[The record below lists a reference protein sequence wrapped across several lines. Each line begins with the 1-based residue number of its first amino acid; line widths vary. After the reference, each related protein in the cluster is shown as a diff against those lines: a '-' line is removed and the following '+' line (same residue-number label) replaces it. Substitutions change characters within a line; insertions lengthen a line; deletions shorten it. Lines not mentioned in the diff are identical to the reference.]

1 MGAANP
7 NLCSRKSHRLT
18 ATWGFVGH
26 TNEALSLNAPR
37 IRNFCHFSGIRFTPG
52 PFDRWRSSADSNRLA
67 AIKKPLL
74 GARIR
79 SIAHKRLIGNNGKR
93 LECGLNKARH
103 GIQRFASFRTL
114 SRSAHRFVPRMF
126 SKTAIIGLLG
136 TQPVGERRWERCLQ
150 NAKSA
155 HRNRAPFGVCLL
167 KRQPWPRSR
176 ATTATLAAT
185 EHMAMQNT
193 AARNRNA
200 RGKSNS
206 SRKEPRG
213 APSFLPSTFI
223 RAAESKGLMS
233 PKEAT
238 PHSKRPLSAKDG
250 TRFAQNMKKACRT
263 RHAHAAE
270 SAPHDA
276 QTRIGV

>member
-1 MGAANP
+1 MRSQQGP
-7 NLCSRKSHRLT
+7 SRHSTLCLVSHL
-18 ATWGFVGH
+18 VS
-26 TNEALSLNAPR
+26 LSTSL
-37 IRNFCHFSGIRFTPG
+37 
-52 PFDRWRSSADSNRLA
+52 RSVHVQQNCYYR
-67 AIKKPLL
+67 
-74 GARIR
+74 
-79 SIAHKRLIGNNGKR
+79 
-93 LECGLNKARH
+93 
-103 GIQRFASFRTL
+103 
-114 SRSAHRFVPRMF
+114 AHRHEF
-126 SKTAIIGLLG
+126 
-136 TQPVGERRWERCLQ
+136 VGERRWERCLQ

-155 HRNRAPFGVCLL
+155 HRNRAPFGTCLP

-213 APSFLPSTFI
+213 APSFLPSIFI
-223 RAAESKGLMS
+223 RAAGSIGLMS
-233 PKEAT
+233 PKETT
-238 PHSKRPLSAKDG
+238 PQPKRPLSAKDG

-270 SAPHDA
+270 SAPLDA
-276 QTRIGV
+276 QTRISV

>member
-1 MGAANP
+1 M
-7 NLCSRKSHRLT
+7 LRL
-18 ATWGFVGH
+18 V
-26 TNEALSLNAPR
+26 
-37 IRNFCHFSGIRFTPG
+37 
-52 PFDRWRSSADSNRLA
+52 
-67 AIKKPLL
+67 
-74 GARIR
+74 
-79 SIAHKRLIGNNGKR
+79 AHLIQ
-93 LECGLNKARH
+93 CVT
-103 GIQRFASFRTL
+103 SFRTL
-114 SRSAHRFVPRMF
+114 YCSTPRFVPRMF

-206 SRKEPRG
+206 SKKEPRG

-233 PKEAT
+233 PKDAT
-238 PHSKRPLSAKDG
+238 PHPKRPLSAKDG

>member
-1 MGAANP
+1 M
-7 NLCSRKSHRLT
+7 
-18 ATWGFVGH
+18 
-26 TNEALSLNAPR
+26 PR
-37 IRNFCHFSGIRFTPG
+37 IRNFCHFSGIRFTPEA
-52 PFDRWRSSADSNRLA
+52 FDRWQSSADSNRLA
-67 AIKKPLL
+67 AIKKPIL

-79 SIAHKRLIGNNGKR
+79 LIAHKRLIGNNGKR

-114 SRSAHRFVPRMF
+114 SRSAHRFVPCMY
-126 SKTAIIGLLG
+126 SKTAIIGLID
-136 TQPVGERRWERCLQ
+136 TQFVGERRWERCLQ
-150 NAKSA
+150 NAKSM
-155 HRNRAPFGVCLL
+155 HRSLGPFGTCLPT
-167 KRQPWPRSR
+167 RQPWPRSR
-176 ATTATLAAT
+176 ATTAMFAAT

-200 RGKSNS
+200 RGKSS
-206 SRKEPRG
+206 SSKKEPRG
-213 APSFLPSTFI
+213 TPSFLPSTFI

-238 PHSKRPLSAKDG
+238 PHPKRPLSAKDG

>member
-1 MGAANP
+1 MAH
-7 NLCSRKSHRLT
+7 LIQCVTSFSTLSCS
-18 ATWGFVGH
+18 
-26 TNEALSLNAPR
+26 APR
-37 IRNFCHFSGIRFTPG
+37 FV
-52 PFDRWRSSADSNRLA
+52 
-67 AIKKPLL
+67 
-74 GARIR
+74 ARM
-79 SIAHKRLIGNNGKR
+79 L
-93 LECGLNKARH
+93 
-103 GIQRFASFRTL
+103 
-114 SRSAHRFVPRMF
+114 
-126 SKTAIIGLLG
+126 SKTAIIGLID
-136 TQPVGERRWERCLQ
+136 TQSVGERRWERCLQ
-150 NAKSA
+150 NAKSM
-155 HRNRAPFGVCLL
+155 HRSLGPFGTCLPT
-167 KRQPWPRSR
+167 RRPWPRSR
-176 ATTATLAAT
+176 ATTAMLAAT

-250 TRFAQNMKKACRT
+250 TRFVQNMKKACRT

>member
-1 MGAANP
+1 MRSQQGP
-7 NLCSRKSHRLT
+7 SRHSTLCLVSHL
-18 ATWGFVGH
+18 VS
-26 TNEALSLNAPR
+26 LS
-37 IRNFCHFSGIRFTPG
+37 T
-52 PFDRWRSSADSNRLA
+52 
-67 AIKKPLL
+67 
-74 GARIR
+74 
-79 SIAHKRLIGNNGKR
+79 
-93 LECGLNKARH
+93 
-103 GIQRFASFRTL
+103 
-114 SRSAHRFVPRMF
+114 RFVPCMY
-126 SKTAIIGLLG
+126 SKTAIIGLID
-136 TQPVGERRWERCLQ
+136 TQFVGERRWERCLQ
-150 NAKSA
+150 NAKSM
-155 HRNRAPFGVCLL
+155 HRSLGPFGTCLPT
-167 KRQPWPRSR
+167 RQPWPRSR
-176 ATTATLAAT
+176 ATTAMFAAT

-213 APSFLPSTFI
+213 APSFLPSIFI

-238 PHSKRPLSAKDG
+238 PHPKRPLSAKDG

>member
-1 MGAANP
+1 MRPQQGP
-7 NLCSRKSHRLT
+7 SRRSTLCLVPHLVS
-18 ATWGFVGH
+18 
-26 TNEALSLNAPR
+26 LS
-37 IRNFCHFSGIRFTPG
+37 
-52 PFDRWRSSADSNRLA
+52 
-67 AIKKPLL
+67 
-74 GARIR
+74 
-79 SIAHKRLIGNNGKR
+79 
-93 LECGLNKARH
+93 
-103 GIQRFASFRTL
+103 ASL
-114 SRSAHRFVPRMF
+114 RSAHVQQNCYYR
-126 SKTAIIGLLG
+126 TLG
-136 TQPVGERRWERCLQ
+136 HATRWREEVERCLQ
-150 NAKSA
+150 NAKSM
-155 HRNRAPFGVCLL
+155 HRSLGPFGTCLPT
-167 KRQPWPRSR
+167 RRPWPKNR
-176 ATTATLAAT
+176 ATTAMLAAT

-200 RGKSNS
+200 RGKSSS

-223 RAAESKGLMS
+223 RAAKSKGLMS

-238 PHSKRPLSAKDG
+238 PHSKRLLSAKDG

>member
-1 MGAANP
+1 MAN
-7 NLCSRKSHRLT
+7 
-18 ATWGFVGH
+18 
-26 TNEALSLNAPR
+26 
-37 IRNFCHFSGIRFTPG
+37 
-52 PFDRWRSSADSNRLA
+52 DSNAVLTRPVTAFNALPRSAPCLA
-67 AIKKPLL
+67 QHIV
-74 GARIR
+74 
-79 SIAHKRLIGNNGKR
+79 
-93 LECGLNKARH
+93 
-103 GIQRFASFRTL
+103 SFRAC
-114 SRSAHRFVPRMF
+114 SA
-126 SKTAIIGLLG
+126 KTVIIEPLG

-223 RAAESKGLMS
+223 RAAESKGLVS

-238 PHSKRPLSAKDG
+238 PHPKRPLSAKDG
-250 TRFAQNMKKACRT
+250 TRFVQNMKKACRT

-270 SAPHDA
+270 SARTTA
-276 QTRIGV
+276 NANWRIVSPPSRLNFAVRPPI

>member
-1 MGAANP
+1 M
-7 NLCSRKSHRLT
+7 
-18 ATWGFVGH
+18 
-26 TNEALSLNAPR
+26 
-37 IRNFCHFSGIRFTPG
+37 
-52 PFDRWRSSADSNRLA
+52 RSQQ
-67 AIKKPLL
+67 
-74 GARIR
+74 G
-79 SIAHKRLIGNNGKR
+79 
-93 LECGLNKARH
+93 RH

-155 HRNRAPFGVCLL
+155 HRNRAPFGVCLP

-176 ATTATLAAT
+176 ATTAMFAAT

-200 RGKSNS
+200 RGKSSS

-250 TRFAQNMKKACRT
+250 NRFVRNMKKACRT

>member
-1 MGAANP
+1 MRSQQGP
-7 NLCSRKSHRLT
+7 SRHSTLCL
-18 ATWGFVGH
+18 
-26 TNEALSLNAPR
+26 
-37 IRNFCHFSGIRFTPG
+37 
-52 PFDRWRSSADSNRLA
+52 
-67 AIKKPLL
+67 
-74 GARIR
+74 
-79 SIAHKRLIGNNGKR
+79 
-93 LECGLNKARH
+93 
-103 GIQRFASFRTL
+103 
-114 SRSAHRFVPRMF
+114 VPRMF
-126 SKTAIIGLLG
+126 GKTAIIGLLG

-155 HRNRAPFGVCLL
+155 HRNRAPFGVCLP

-223 RAAESKGLMS
+223 RAAESKGLHEPERGHTASETAAVSKGRHPICPEHEEGMQN
-233 PKEAT
+233 AT
-238 PHSKRPLSAKDG
+238 CACGRKRPARRANANWRIVSPPS
-250 TRFAQNMKKACRT
+250 RPNFAVR
-263 RHAHAAE
+263 
-270 SAPHDA
+270 PP
-276 QTRIGV
+276 I

>member
-1 MGAANP
+1 MPP
-7 NLCSRKSHRLT
+7 NSQL
-18 ATWGFVGH
+18 
-26 TNEALSLNAPR
+26 LSLFGYSLYAR
-37 IRNFCHFSGIRFTPG
+37 A
-52 PFDRWRSSADSNRLA
+52 FDRWRSSADSNRLA

-79 SIAHKRLIGNNGKR
+79 SIAHKRLIGNNDKR

-126 SKTAIIGLLG
+126 SKTAIIEPLG

-155 HRNRAPFGVCLL
+155 HRNRAPFGVCLP

-176 ATTATLAAT
+176 ATTAMLAAT

-206 SRKEPRG
+206 SKKEPRG
-213 APSFLPSTFI
+213 APSFLPSAFI

-238 PHSKRPLSAKDG
+238 PHPKRPPSAKDG

-263 RHAHAAE
+263 RHAHAVE

>member
-1 MGAANP
+1 MP
-7 NLCSRKSHRLT
+7 
-18 ATWGFVGH
+18 
-26 TNEALSLNAPR
+26 P
-37 IRNFCHFSGIRFTPG
+37 IRNFCHFSGIHFTPG
-52 PFDRWRSSADSNRLA
+52 PFVRWRSSADSNRLA
-67 AIKKPLL
+67 AMKKPLL

-103 GIQRFASFRTL
+103 GIQSFASFRTL
-114 SRSAHRFVPRMF
+114 SRSEHRFVPRMF
-126 SKTAIIGLLG
+126 GKTAIIEPLG

-167 KRQPWPRSR
+167 KRQPWPE
-176 ATTATLAAT
+176 AALQRLRLRPRR
-185 EHMAMQNT
+185 HMAMQNT

-206 SRKEPRG
+206 SRKEPPRG
-213 APSFLPSTFI
+213 SFLFTYFHSGYRKQRTHEPERGHTAFET
-223 RAAESKGLMS
+223 AAVSKGR
-233 PKEAT
+233 
-238 PHSKRPLSAKDG
+238 H
-250 TRFAQNMKKACRT
+250 RFAQNMKKACRT
-263 RHAHAAE
+263 RHVHAAE